1 MRSEDATCQSIVRM
15 SIDHLINNQH
25 ERRNKKNLRPSFF
38 KYLPSLVK
46 FAKKKHKYV
55 SIMN

>member
-1 MRSEDATCQSIVRM
+1 MRSEDATCQSIVKM

-25 ERRNKKNLRPSFF
+25 ERHNKKNLRPRF
-38 KYLPSLVK
+38 KYLPGLVK
-46 FAKKKHKYV
+46 FAKKKQKFV

>member
-15 SIDHLINNQH
+15 SIDRLINNQH
-25 ERRNKKNLRPSFF
+25 ERLNKKNLRPSFF

-46 FAKKKHKYV
+46 FAKKN
-55 SIMN
+55 INL

>member
-15 SIDHLINNQH
+15 SIDHLINNQRA
-25 ERRNKKNLRPSFF
+25 RRNKKNLRPLF

-46 FAKKKHKYV
+46 FAKKHKFV

>member
-15 SIDHLINNQH
+15 SIDHLLNNRH
-25 ERRNKKNLRPSFF
+25 ERHNQFFFKPSLF

-46 FAKKKHKYV
+46 FAK
-55 SIMN
+55 NTNL